1 MFDRFTDEN
10 GNEFDGKRIPGIPRN
25 LLNLGISWFGD
36 AGYYAKWDTTY
47 TGELYADNANRT
59 SVGSSSVSN
68 LRVGYSGIF
77 DDWELASFLGIN
89 NLFDEDYNNN
99 IRINAFGGRYFEP
112 APERNGYIGITLRR
126 RFFGRNADESQG
138 VVSSG

>member
-1 MFDRFTDEN
+1 MAQDQGMGPIEITAT
-10 GNEFDGKRIPGIPRN
+10 
-25 LLNLGISWFGD
+25 LG
-36 AGYYAKWDTTY
+36 
-47 TGELYADNANRT
+47 
-59 SVGSSSVSN
+59 V
-68 LRVGYSGIF
+68 
-77 DDWELASFLGIN
+77 N

-126 RFFGRNADESQG
+126 RFFGRSDDKSQG